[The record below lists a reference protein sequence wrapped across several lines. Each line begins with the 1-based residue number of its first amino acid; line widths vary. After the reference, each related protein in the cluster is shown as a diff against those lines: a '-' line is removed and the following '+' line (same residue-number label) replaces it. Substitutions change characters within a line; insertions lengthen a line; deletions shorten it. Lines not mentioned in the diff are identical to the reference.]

1 MKHTQFNVTP
11 DLYASKGQRFVNF
24 IIDYVVQLIIGF
36 LFGIVIALIINFTQN
51 ETLYEW
57 FFVEEARWKDYLF
70 GIVILLIYYSVIESI
85 TAHSVGKYVTKTK
98 IVMEDGSKPSASDI
112 FLRTLCRLIP
122 FEQFSFLGD
131 EARGWHDSMSKTI
144 VVDKTKF
151 EAKLQSIND
160 LEELGKDQEHN
171 LIEY

>member
-57 FFVEEARWKDYLF
+57 FFVDEARWKDYLF
-70 GIVILLIYYSVIESI
+70 GIVILLIYYTVIESI

-98 IVMEDGSKPSASDI
+98 IVMGPIK
-112 FLRTLCRLIP
+112 
-122 FEQFSFLGD
+122 
-131 EARGWHDSMSKTI
+131 
-144 VVDKTKF
+144 
-151 EAKLQSIND
+151 
-160 LEELGKDQEHN
+160 
-171 LIEY
+171 

>member
-70 GIVILLIYYSVIESI
+70 GIVILLIYYSR
-85 TAHSVGKYVTKTK
+85 
-98 IVMEDGSKPSASDI
+98 
-112 FLRTLCRLIP
+112 FLLQTL
-122 FEQFSFLGD
+122 
-131 EARGWHDSMSKTI
+131 
-144 VVDKTKF
+144 
-151 EAKLQSIND
+151 
-160 LEELGKDQEHN
+160 
-171 LIEY
+171 